1 MTAAE
6 LLASLPEGT
15 TPGPW
20 RFDSHP
26 PAMVLA
32 AGDPGCVGTFPMNH
46 GRFTTLRP
54 ADAALIAAAP
64 ALVDALRAVLRN
76 GQAAELPRTGSFDRC
91 VTRTGYRQYRP
102 GIRSAPGGWPRAR
115 RRPPRSRPYPSPGR
129 AGRRERMNGQY
140 CRCPGCG
147 MCDAAEKEFEDDYAR
162 ATGKKPIDDRTSIVV
177 WLRFEGYEILA
188 RRIELN
194 IDRKPR
200 RWRASR

>member
-64 ALVDALRAVLRN
+64 ALVDALRAVLAERDE
-76 GQAAELPRTGSFDRC
+76 ARAELAADRQLRIAASRAAALDIAEE
-91 VTRTGYRQYRP
+91 VPPWDVIFEAHLGRMASERDAARLEAALTQAP
-102 GIRSAPGGWPRAR
+102 AEPGG
-115 RRPPRSRPYPSPGR
+115 
-129 AGRRERMNGQY
+129 EN
-140 CRCPGCG
+140 
-147 MCDAAEKEFEDDYAR
+147 E
-162 ATGKKPIDDRTSIVV
+162 
-177 WLRFEGYEILA
+177 
-188 RRIELN
+188 
-194 IDRKPR
+194 
-200 RWRASR
+200 